1 LPINLKPLLRM
12 LNPITLNQFKAMYEL
27 DNFNTYDRDLPPTDK
42 EDEDEPFCEDREM
55 EDLIDP
61 DNEN

>member
-1 LPINLKPLLRM
+1 
-12 LNPITLNQFKAMYEL
+12 MYEL

-42 EDEDEPFCEDREM
+42 EDEDEFDNSDAAYERARDDEM

-61 DNEN
+61 EFEN

>member
-1 LPINLKPLLRM
+1 M
-12 LNPITLNQFKAMYEL
+12 LNPITLKTFIAMYEL

-42 EDEDEPFCEDREM
+42 EDEDEFDNSDAAYESARDDEM

-61 DNEN
+61 EFEN